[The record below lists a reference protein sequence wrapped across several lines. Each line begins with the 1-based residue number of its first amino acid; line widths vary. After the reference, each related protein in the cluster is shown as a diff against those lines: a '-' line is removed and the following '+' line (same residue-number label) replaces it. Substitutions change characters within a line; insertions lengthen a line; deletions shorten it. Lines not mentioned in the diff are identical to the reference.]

1 MWSLPQHGTISSAIG
16 GSSTLGA
23 TLDLIVEN
31 VRCFAGRHVAPLAPI
46 TVLVGENS
54 SGKSTLV
61 AMARVAWD
69 AMSRW
74 DLLDFNEEPFRLGAF
89 DDIVNTTTANKC
101 GSFAVG
107 FRFPPRTLD
116 RRPSSAKLTDDIE
129 VRIVFTGRD
138 AQPAVS
144 EWTVKCGDYS
154 VTHRANAARDDTE
167 PLLRIQGPLT
177 DLNFTARDLPMAP
190 SVLAICRNWHFF
202 RMRMTSEAKGIFG
215 ADQGK
220 PAAKED
226 LEILELML
234 NSVDVALRGGRP
246 YASAP
251 IRTKPTRTY
260 DPLTDK
266 PSPEGGHVPM
276 MLAKLV
282 GAKPAASQGRDL
294 MQALHEFGSAAGLFK
309 SIKVKRMG
317 GSDEKVAGSDASLP
331 FQIRVSM
338 DDGPPF
344 NLVDVGYGVSQVL
357 PILVDAMMNRQRM
370 LLLQQPE
377 VHLHPKAQAEL
388 GSFLGKLA
396 AEHQSAPIIIETH
409 SDYLLDRIRMDV
421 RDKRGVTGKDVRILY
436 CARSPDGV
444 TITPIS
450 IDDYGNLVDVPKG
463 YREFFLAEERRFLQG

>member
-1 MWSLPQHGTISSAIG
+1 M
-16 GSSTLGA
+16 
-23 TLDLIVEN
+23 DLFVEN

-46 TVLVGENS
+46 TLLVGENS

-61 AMARVAWD
+61 AMARIAWD

-89 DDIVNTTTANKC
+89 DDIVNTTSVKKSE
-101 GSFAVG
+101 SFSVG
-107 FRFPPRTLD
+107 FRFPPRTTD
-116 RRPSSAKLTDDIE
+116 KRHVSMELTEDVE
-129 VRIVFTGRD
+129 VRIVFTGHD

-144 EWTVKCGDYS
+144 EWTVKCGQYS
-154 VTHRANAARDDTE
+154 VSHRASATRDEGE
-167 PLLRIQGPLT
+167 PLLNIQGPRT
-177 DLNFTARDLPMAP
+177 DLNFKARDLPMAP
-190 SVLAICRNWHFF
+190 SVLAICRHWHFF
-202 RMRMTSEAKGIFG
+202 SMRMTSDAKNLFG
-215 ADQGK
+215 AEKGK
-220 PAAKED
+220 PVARED

-234 NSVDVALRGGRP
+234 NSVDAALRSGRP

-266 PSPEGGHVPM
+266 PTPEGGHVPM
-276 MLAKLV
+276 MLAKLT
-282 GAKPAASQGRDL
+282 GGKPTAGTEKSL
-294 MQALHEFGSAAGLFK
+294 MDALHKFGSAAGLFK

-317 GSDEKVAGSDASLP
+317 GADERSGASDASLP

-338 DDGPPF
+338 DDGPSF

-370 LLLQQPE
+370 VLLQQPE

-388 GSFLGKLA
+388 GSFLAKLA
-396 AEHQSAPIIIETH
+396 TGHQAAPIIIETH
-409 SDYLLDRIRMDV
+409 SDYLIDRIRMDI
-421 RDKRGVTGKDVRILY
+421 RDKRGVTGKNVRILY
-436 CARSPDGV
+436 CSRSSDGV
-444 TITPIS
+444 SITPIS
-450 IDDYGNLVDVPKG
+450 IDENGNLVDVPKG

>member
-1 MWSLPQHGTISSAIG
+1 M
-16 GSSTLGA
+16 
-23 TLDLIVEN
+23 
-31 VRCFAGRHVAPLAPI
+31 
-46 TVLVGENS
+46 LVGENS

-89 DDIVNTTTANKC
+89 DDIVNTTTAKKC

-107 FRFPPRTLD
+107 FRFLPRTLD
-116 RRPSSAKLTDDIE
+116 RRPSSAKLTEDVE

-138 AQPAVS
+138 AQPAVN

-154 VTHRANAARDDTE
+154 VTHRANAARDEAE

-202 RMRMTSEAKGIFG
+202 RMRMTSEAKGLFG
-215 ADQGK
+215 ADHGK

-282 GAKPAASQGRDL
+282 GGKPAANQGGDL
-294 MQALHEFGSAAGLFK
+294 MQALHDFGSAAGLFK

-317 GSDEKVAGSDASLP
+317 GSDERAAGSDASLP

-396 AEHQSAPIIIETH
+396 AEHQAAPIIIETH

-436 CARSPDGV
+436 CGRSADGV
-444 TITPIS
+444 AITPIS
-450 IDDYGNLVDVPKG
+450 IDDNGNLVDVPRG